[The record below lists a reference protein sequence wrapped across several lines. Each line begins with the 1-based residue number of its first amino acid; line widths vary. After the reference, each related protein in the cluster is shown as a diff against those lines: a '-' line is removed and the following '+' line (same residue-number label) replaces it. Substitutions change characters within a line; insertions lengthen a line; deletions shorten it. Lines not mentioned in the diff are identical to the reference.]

1 MDESFVRTG
10 DHAEW
15 RATSDHGE
23 LDAAG
28 RALYW
33 SLDGS
38 NEIQL
43 ALRILAYRLHAKRFA
58 DLLVSICAGLL
69 MVVAYS
75 MPVLLPFLALAILW
89 QLQRRA
95 AARTWLLA

>member
-1 MDESFVRTG
+1 M
-10 DHAEW
+10 
-15 RATSDHGE
+15 
-23 LDAAG
+23 L
-28 RALYW
+28 L
-33 SLDGS
+33 L
-38 NEIQL
+38 L